1 MMTDVTNIFHPR
13 EHESNL
19 LPISYYL
26 VTWVTAGKQKGP
38 HPEKQGDLMEESLSV
53 G

>member
-1 MMTDVTNIFHPR
+1 MMIDATKVFYRR

-26 VTWVTAGKQKGP
+26 GTWVTAGTQKGP
-38 HPEKQGDLMEESLSV
+38 RPEKQI
-53 G
+53 